1 MNPTVHRVGA
11 ATVLLISFGGFLKTV
26 APTVSFWDC
35 GEFIAC
41 SYILGVPHPPGA
53 PLYLLLGRLFTFLPF
68 GEDPAFPMNLMS
80 VITSALAAMFVYL
93 ITVRLILLTR
103 EGDAEGEGLWRD
115 LPVVVGGMTAALML
129 AFSNT
134 FWFNAVETE
143 VYGFSIMLMTMAVWL
158 GMRWMVRPGQPGSRR
173 LLFFVAYLMGLAGGI
188 HLLCLLTVPTL
199 LILIWFEDRDLLKDP
214 KIWAIAPMLVVLGYS
229 TYAALYVRSG
239 LNPMIDENNPENW
252 TNLMGFLK
260 REQYGAES
268 MVLGIFNRKAPF
280 WDYQLGS
287 MYLKYFFDQF
297 PVPGFRFV
305 SEAFRKATGPEVLP
319 VRISVL
325 PYLLG
330 FGGMAIHLLRDSRR
344 FLALFALFLL
354 TGVGLVV
361 YLNMPDPQPR
371 ERDYVFVGSFAV
383 FAIWIGMAGE
393 TTVRWLRQRLPA
405 AQGAAQ
411 AGRLSALLVLASAAL
426 LLMPAGMAGGL
437 YKTHDRTGNHIAYDY
452 AYNILASCEPEG
464 ILFTNGDNDT
474 FPLWFLQEVM
484 GLRKDVRVV
493 NLSLLNTGWY
503 IKQLRDLHPGVLIQY
518 TDAYIDGVLTRHTRA
533 ALMRAG
539 RFWPRDREVTAAG
552 MTWTVPAFPWRV
564 LRIQDVM
571 VLKIIDWNAW
581 GRPIYFATTVPDEN
595 LLGLE
600 GHLEME
606 GMVFRLVREKA
617 RPIHPERAR
626 RNLFEVYRYRGVTDP
641 AVHRGETAL
650 NLMVNYQAAFL
661 HLAEARRLE
670 GQVEEA
676 HRVLKWCEDFAVAP
690 ESWTGYL
697 LLAGGM
703 HQLGR
708 ADEFRRLLD
717 RALAT
722 EAADETAKQGAVA
735 EMLMGFKRFEEA
747 VALYTDM
754 VDRGMNVPLA
764 LFNRAVA
771 RQRLGQ
777 LEGALEDLQMLA
789 RLTPHDGDVARAIR
803 MIRGELEQKR
813 QQDVGGEQE

>member
-1 MNPTVHRVGA
+1 MNPTIHRVGA
-11 ATVLLISFGGFLKTV
+11 ATVLLLSFGVFFKTV

-41 SYILGVPHPPGA
+41 AYTLGVPHPPGA

-103 EGDAEGEGLWRD
+103 KGDPAGEGLWRD

-158 GMRWMVRPGQPGSRR
+158 GMRWMVRPGQPDSRR

-188 HLLCLLTVPTL
+188 HLLCLLAVPTL
-199 LILIWFEDRDLLKDP
+199 LILIWFEDRDLLKDL
-214 KIWAIAPMLVVLGYS
+214 KVWAIAPVLVVLGYS
-229 TYAALYVRSG
+229 TYAALYIRSG

-252 TNLMGFLK
+252 ANLVGFLM
-260 REQYGAES
+260 REQYGKES
-268 MVLGIFNRKAPF
+268 MFLEIFNRRAPF

-287 MYLKYFFDQF
+287 MYLKYFLDQF

-305 SEAFRKATGPEVLP
+305 SEAFRKATEPEVLP
-319 VRISVL
+319 IRVPVL
-325 PYLLG
+325 PYVLG

-393 TTVRWLRQRLPA
+393 ATMRWLRQR
-405 AQGAAQ
+405 
-411 AGRLSALLVLASAAL
+411 RLSALAVLASAAL
-426 LLMPAGMAGGL
+426 LLMPAGMAGAL
-437 YKTHDRTGNHIAYDY
+437 YKTHDRTGDHIAYDY

-503 IKQLRDLHPGVLIQY
+503 IKQLRDLHPRVHVQY
-518 TDAYIDGVLTRHTRA
+518 TDAYIDGVLTRQTRA

-539 RFWPRDREVTAAG
+539 RFWPRDREITAAG
-552 MTWTVPAFPWRV
+552 MTWTVPALPWRV

-581 GRPIYFATTVPDEN
+581 GRPIYFATTVPDES
-595 LLGLE
+595 LLGLKE
-600 GHLEME
+600 HLEME

-617 RPIHPERAR
+617 RPIHPERTR
-626 RNLFEVYRYRGVTDP
+626 HNLFEVYRYRGVTDP
-641 AVHRGETAL
+641 EVYRDETAL
-650 NLMVNYQAAFL
+650 NLLVNYQAAFL
-661 HLAEARRLE
+661 HLAEAHRLE

-676 HRVLKWCEDFAVAP
+676 HRVLKWCEDFAVSP
-690 ESWTGYL
+690 ESWKGYL
-697 LLAGGM
+697 LLGGGM
-703 HQLGR
+703 HRLGR
-708 ADEFRRLLD
+708 TDEFRRLLD

-722 EAADETAKQGAVA
+722 ETADETARQGAAA
-735 EMLMGFKRFEEA
+735 EMLMGFEQFEEA
-747 VALYTDM
+747 IVLYTDM

-777 LEGALEDLQMLA
+777 LEGALEDLQVLA
-789 RLTPHDGDVARAIR
+789 RLTPHDAEVARATE
-803 MIRGELEQKR
+803 MIRGELEQQR
-813 QQDVGGEQE
+813 QQDVGGGQE

>member
-11 ATVLLISFGGFLKTV
+11 ATVLLLSFGVFFKTV

-41 SYILGVPHPPGA
+41 AYTLGVPHPPGA

-80 VITSALAAMFVYL
+80 VITSALAVMFVYL

-103 EGDAEGEGLWRD
+103 EGDPAGEGPWRD
-115 LPVVVGGMTAALML
+115 LPVVVGGVTAALML

-158 GMRWMVRPGQPGSRR
+158 GMRWMVRPGQPDSGR

-188 HLLCLLTVPTL
+188 HLLCLLTAPTL
-199 LILIWFEDRDLLKDP
+199 LILIWFEDRGLLKDL
-214 KIWAIAPMLVVLGYS
+214 KIWTIAPVLVVLGYS
-229 TYAALYVRSG
+229 TYAALYIRSG

-252 TNLMGFLK
+252 ANLVGFLM
-260 REQYGAES
+260 REQYGKES
-268 MVLGIFNRKAPF
+268 MLLEIFNRRAPF

-287 MYLKYFFDQF
+287 MYLKYFLDQF

-305 SEAFRKATGPEVLP
+305 SEVFRKATEPEVLP
-319 VRISVL
+319 IRISVL

-393 TTVRWLRQRLPA
+393 AAMRWLRQR
-405 AQGAAQ
+405 
-411 AGRLSALLVLASAAL
+411 RLSALAVLASVAL
-426 LLMPAGMAGGL
+426 LLMPAGMAGAL

-503 IKQLRDLHPGVLIQY
+503 IKQLRDLHPRVHVQY
-518 TDAYIDGVLTRHTRA
+518 TDAYIDGVLTRQTRA

-539 RFWPRDREVTAAG
+539 RFWPRDREITAAG
-552 MTWTVPAFPWRV
+552 MTWTVPALPRRV

-571 VLKIIDWNAW
+571 VLKIIDWNAR
-581 GRPIYFATTVPDEN
+581 GRPIYFATTVPDES

-600 GHLEME
+600 EHLEME

-641 AVHRGETAL
+641 EVYRDETAL
-650 NLMVNYQAAFL
+650 NLLVNYQAAFL
-661 HLAEARRLE
+661 HLAEAHRLE

-676 HRVLKWCEDFAVAP
+676 HRVLKWCEDFAVSP
-690 ESWTGYL
+690 ESWKGYL
-697 LLAGGM
+697 LLGGGM
-703 HQLGR
+703 HRLGR
-708 ADEFRRLLD
+708 TDEFRRLLD

-722 EAADETAKQGAVA
+722 EAADETAKQGAAA
-735 EMLMGFKRFEEA
+735 EMLMGFEQFEEA
-747 VALYTDM
+747 IVLYTDM

-777 LEGALEDLQMLA
+777 LEGALEDLQVLA
-789 RLTPHDGDVARAIR
+789 RLTPHDGEVARATE
-803 MIRGELEQKR
+803 MIRGELEQQR
-813 QQDVGGEQE
+813 QQNVGGGQE